1 MNMPCK
7 DKPVYTKRK
16 LRNELRRE
24 LKQYEASI
32 GDLTSEERK
41 EFHEWVND
49 ENSVYDNPFWIAG
62 EDGNPL
68 CFISAIRFVSDMVNH
83 PEDYGIWVEV

>member
-1 MNMPCK
+1 
-7 DKPVYTKRK
+7 
-16 LRNELRRE
+16 LRRE